1 VSAKPVRIFSGPD
14 SVRAADAYRLAIQ
27 DRRDQWPYVH
37 VYPPLNAI
45 DVHVVGML
53 ATQTQVGSGGAAAV
67 VLTYQVNAG
76 KRFYLQAVLLG
87 CNVSPFVPGDGLFT
101 IDRNSPVGVTDSQFM
116 PEHGLVN
123 VPVQLGRVEPATS
136 SVIAE
141 WPLKRAR
148 EFSPLDIIR
157 VKATNVNLAEGAPA
171 FWVCGLFGYEVPSL
185 DVKAS
190 R

>member
-1 VSAKPVRIFSGPD
+1 MAAVVATFRKPEKGMSYLKVPSATLDLRMARVPTESEMVI
-14 SVRAADAYRLAIQ
+14 A
-27 DRRDQWPYVH
+27 
-37 VYPPLNAI
+37 
-45 DVHVVGML
+45 
-53 ATQTQVGSGGAAAV
+53 AAAV